1 MMPRRPEPR
10 LSPGRLTAGRALLDA
25 ERGGHLDEA
34 LEAGGVEERPL
45 ANHLAYGVCR
55 RRGVVDLALAAVSDR
70 PLQRLDAP
78 VLVALRV
85 GAFERLFSRTPDH
98 AAVGEAVELCRA
110 LGAPHASGFV
120 NALLRRVSAPVEE
133 LPLWVNH
140 PAWWAARWRARI
152 GDEALGAWCLR
163 ESEPPPIGVIAKDG
177 DTAAF
182 AALLTAEG
190 LTVRPALAGGLEV
203 PGALWINPPFGKVE
217 SLPGFAEGKFWVMDP
232 AAAAIA
238 DLVGAAPGQR
248 VLDACAAPGGKTLR
262 LLASGAEVLATD
274 KKVNRLARMAESLGR
289 VGLSAESR
297 RVDWQAADPGVTETF
312 DAALVDAPCTGLG
325 TMRRHPE
332 VRWSR
337 GAGDPAAMSLHQRV
351 ILKNV
356 AARVKPGGALVYA
369 VCSPEPEE
377 GDGVVR
383 AFVERHP
390 EFSVE
395 TTLSTAPPERGEDGF
410 FGARLRRST
419 AT

>member
-1 MMPRRPEPR
+1 MPRRPEPR

-55 RRGVVDLALAAVSDR
+55 RRGVLDLALGAVSER
-70 PLQRLDAP
+70 PLKRLDAP
-78 VLVALRV
+78 VLVALRI

-120 NALLRRVSAPVEE
+120 NALLRRVQAPAEA
-133 LPLWVNH
+133 PPPWVNH
-140 PAWWAARWRARI
+140 PVWWVERWRARV
-152 GDEALGAWCLR
+152 GDEALAAWCAR
-163 ESEPPPIGVIAKDG
+163 ESEPPPLGVIPRDG
-177 DTAAF
+177 DVQ
-182 AALLTAEG
+182 ALLARLSAEG
-190 LTVRPALAGGLEV
+190 LTARPAVAGGVEI
-203 PGALWINPPFGKVE
+203 PGALWIAPPFGRVE
-217 SLPGFAEGKFWVMDP
+217 GLPGYDEGVFWVMDP
-232 AAAAIA
+232 AAAAVA
-238 DLVGAAPGQR
+238 DLLGAGPGQR

-289 VGLSAESR
+289 VRLHAETR
-297 RVDWQAADPGVTETF
+297 RVDWEAADPGVTETF

-356 AARVKPGGALVYA
+356 AARVRPGGALVYA

-377 GDGVVR
+377 GEAVVR
-383 AFVERHP
+383 AFLQSAP
-390 EFSVE
+390 EWRLDR
-395 TTLSTAPPERGEDGF
+395 TLSFAPPEDEDVHF
-410 FGARLRRST
+410 AARMTRAPS
-419 AT
+419 AV